1 MTQAHANG
9 AIAADKLCQDCL
21 ILASQASRQAEEARA
36 VGDLHMAARYDN
48 NAAYWHDEA
57 VRHTERAEWYRQ
69 RVELFAVPLTYPK
82 IEAHAQMEAA
92 E

>member
-1 MTQAHANG
+1 MNAMTEAHANG

-57 VRHTERAEWYRQ
+57 VKHTERAEWYRQ
-69 RVELFAVPLTYPK
+69 RVELFALPLTYPK
-82 IEAHAQMEAA
+82 IEAMETA